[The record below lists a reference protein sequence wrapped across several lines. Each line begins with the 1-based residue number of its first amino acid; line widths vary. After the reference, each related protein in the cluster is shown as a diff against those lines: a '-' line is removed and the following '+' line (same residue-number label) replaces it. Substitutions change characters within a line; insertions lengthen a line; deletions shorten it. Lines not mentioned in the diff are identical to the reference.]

1 MIPRLLRKAA
11 VVLASGYILF
21 FLSER
26 VFWSFWR
33 PGDNPAEFLITW
45 LAYSLIGWIYLD
57 LVRRFRVAKFPAVF
71 LCGAVYGWVAEG
83 IVVDTMYG
91 DPTNPFPLS
100 LSWTGLAWHALLS
113 VGVGWYLLGKA
124 LTQEK
129 SARTAW
135 LSLAIG
141 LVWGLWAVWWP
152 NELGKDADASVRGF
166 ASHTIVTSVPFVLSW
181 LVLSMARPDWFRVG
195 NVAALLLWVLA
206 AFLFVA
212 ARLPTRPIAAF
223 ALPALLS
230 VCWIALRRNARK
242 EQATDVL
249 DDMLGSI
256 RPRNVP
262 ALLLIPAA
270 AIAIYAVFH
279 GLRLALPT
287 NILLYV
293 VTMPLGFWFF
303 GRSLWV
309 ILRRTDAGRDGN
321 SGLAPGS
328 HGVHEPPSGTPGR
341 MGPGLE
347 STMGRVDQG
356 Q

>member
-1 MIPRLLRKAA
+1 MADSAAHLTDPSPPTSVGFSSWMVVRLQALLKSIA

-33 PGDNPAEFLITW
+33 PGDNSAEFLITW
-45 LAYSLIGWIYLD
+45 VAYSLIGWIFLD
-57 LVRRFRVAKFPAVF
+57 LVRRFRVARFPAVF

-91 DPTNPFPLS
+91 DPSNPFPLS
-100 LSWTGLAWHALLS
+100 LSWTGLAWHALLT

-124 LTQEK
+124 LTQENPK
-129 SARTAW
+129 RTAW

-152 NELGKDADASVRGF
+152 AELKEADTSVRGF

-181 LVLSMARPDWFRVG
+181 LVLGMARPDWFRVG
-195 NVAALLLWVLA
+195 KVATVLLWALV

-212 ARLPTRPIAAF
+212 ARAPTSPVASF
-223 ALPALLS
+223 ALPTLLL
-230 VCWIALRRNARK
+230 VCWIALRRNART
-242 EQATDVL
+242 EQAPDVL
-249 DDMLGSI
+249 DEMLGRI
-256 RPRNVP
+256 RPRNV
-262 ALLLIPAA
+262 LVLFLIPAT
-270 AIAIYAVFH
+270 AIAVYGVFH
-279 GLRLALPT
+279 ALRLVLPT

-309 ILRRTDAGRDGN
+309 ICRTKAG
-321 SGLAPGS
+321 
-328 HGVHEPPSGTPGR
+328 
-341 MGPGLE
+341 
-347 STMGRVDQG
+347 
-356 Q
+356 